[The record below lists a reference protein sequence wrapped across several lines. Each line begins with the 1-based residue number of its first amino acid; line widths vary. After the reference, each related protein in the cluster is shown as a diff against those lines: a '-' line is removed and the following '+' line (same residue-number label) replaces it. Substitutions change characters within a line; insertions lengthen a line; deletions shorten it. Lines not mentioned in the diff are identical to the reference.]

1 MKMDELSK
9 QQTIL
14 IVDDARENINF
25 LAKLLKDNFKIRV
38 ATSGEKAL
46 EISFS
51 DSPPDLILL
60 DIVMPEIDGY
70 EVCKRL
76 KASFFTKSIP
86 VIFITGKTNEED
98 EIYGFSLGAVDYITK
113 PFSPIIV
120 KARINTH
127 AELKRYR
134 EYLESISYLD
144 GLTGIPNR
152 RKFDEQFELMWNIA
166 KRDHIPI
173 SIIMIDID
181 HFKLYND
188 YYGHQAGDE
197 CLVQVAQ
204 GLSEVIVRK
213 TDLIARY
220 GGEEF
225 VCILPNTDETAAFI
239 IAENLRTNI
248 IKLQIPHM
256 KVNDENILTIS
267 LGVATSI
274 PEMKDSDYSELIKDA
289 DHALYKSKKNGRNK
303 TSICT
308 TRDTMRVNTP

>member
-1 MKMDELSK
+1 MDELSK
-9 QQTIL
+9 QLTLL
-14 IVDDARENINF
+14 IVDDDRENINF
-25 LAKLLKDNFKIRV
+25 LAEILKANFKIRV

-60 DIVMPEIDGY
+60 DIMMPEIDGY

-76 KASFFTKSIP
+76 KASFLTKSIP

-98 EIYGFSLGAVDYITK
+98 ESYSFSLGAVDYIAK

-120 KARINTH
+120 KARINIH

-134 EYLESISYLD
+134 DYLEYISYRD

-181 HFKLYND
+181 NFKLYND
-188 YYGHQAGDE
+188 DYGHQVGDE
-197 CLVQVAQ
+197 CLIQIAQ

-225 VCILPNTDETAAFI
+225 VCILPNTDETAAFL
-239 IAENLRTNI
+239 IAENLRNKI

-256 KVNDENILTIS
+256 KGRDGNILTIS

-274 PEMKDSDYSELIKDA
+274 PKIKDLDYSELIKDA
-289 DHALYKSKKNGRNK
+289 DHALYNSKKNGRNK
-303 TSICT
+303 TSIYT
-308 TRDTMRVNTP
+308 SRDIM

>member
-1 MKMDELSK
+1 MDELSK
-9 QQTIL
+9 QLTLL

-25 LAKLLKDNFKIRV
+25 LAEILKANFKIRV

-60 DIVMPEIDGY
+60 DIMMPEIDGY

-98 EIYGFSLGAVDYITK
+98 ESYGFSLGAVDYIAK

-120 KARINTH
+120 KARINIH

-134 EYLESISYLD
+134 DYLEYISYRD

-181 HFKLYND
+181 NFKLYND
-188 YYGHQAGDE
+188 DYGHQVGDE
-197 CLVQVAQ
+197 CLIQIAQ

-225 VCILPNTDETAAFI
+225 VCILPNTDETAAFL
-239 IAENLRTNI
+239 IAENLRNKI

-256 KVNDENILTIS
+256 KGRDGNILTIS

-274 PEMKDSDYSELIKDA
+274 PKIKDSDYSELIKDA

-303 TSICT
+303 TSIYT
-308 TRDTMRVNTP
+308 TRDIM

>member
-1 MKMDELSK
+1 MDELSK
-9 QQTIL
+9 QLTLL
-14 IVDDARENINF
+14 IVDDARENINL
-25 LAKLLKDNFKIRV
+25 LAEILKANFKIRV

-60 DIVMPEIDGY
+60 DIMMPEIDGY

-76 KASFFTKSIP
+76 KASFLTKRIP

-98 EIYGFSLGAVDYITK
+98 EIYGFSLGAVDYIAK

-127 AELKRYR
+127 AELIRYR
-134 EYLESISYLD
+134 DYLESISYLD

-188 YYGHQAGDE
+188 DYGHQVGDE
-197 CLVQVAQ
+197 CLIQVAQ

-225 VCILPNTDETAAFI
+225 VCILPNTDETAAFL
-239 IAENLRTNI
+239 IAENLRNKI

-256 KVNDENILTIS
+256 KGSDGNILTIS

-274 PEMKDSDYSELIKDA
+274 PKIKDLDYSELIKDA
-289 DHALYKSKKNGRNK
+289 DHALYNSKKNDRNK
-303 TSICT
+303 TSIYT
-308 TRDTMRVNTP
+308 SRDIM

>member
-1 MKMDELSK
+1 MDELSK
-9 QQTIL
+9 QLTLL
-14 IVDDARENINF
+14 IVDDDRENINF
-25 LAKLLKDNFKIRV
+25 LAEILKANFKIRV

-60 DIVMPEIDGY
+60 DIMMPEIDGY

-98 EIYGFSLGAVDYITK
+98 ESYGFSLGAVDYIAK

-120 KARINTH
+120 KARINIH

-134 EYLESISYLD
+134 DYLEYISYRD

-181 HFKLYND
+181 NFKLYND
-188 YYGHQAGDE
+188 DYGHQVGDE
-197 CLVQVAQ
+197 CLIQIAQ

-225 VCILPNTDETAAFI
+225 VCILPNTDETAAFL
-239 IAENLRTNI
+239 IAENLRNKI

-256 KVNDENILTIS
+256 KGRDGNILTIS

-274 PEMKDSDYSELIKDA
+274 PKIKDSDYSELIKDA

-303 TSICT
+303 TSIYT
-308 TRDTMRVNTP
+308 TRDIM

>member
-25 LAKLLKDNFKIRV
+25 LAEILKANFKIRV
-38 ATSGEKAL
+38 TTNGEKAL

-60 DIVMPEIDGY
+60 DIMMPEIDGY

-76 KASFFTKSIP
+76 KASFITRSIP

-134 EYLESISYLD
+134 DYLESISYLD

-152 RKFDEQFELMWNIA
+152 RKFDEQYELVWNIA
-166 KRDHIPI
+166 KRDRIPI

-181 HFKLYND
+181 QFKLYND

-197 CLVQVAQ
+197 CLLQVAQ
-204 GLSEVIVRK
+204 GLSEIIVRK
-213 TDLIARY
+213 TDLMARY

-225 VCILPNTDETAAFI
+225 ICILPNTDETAAFL
-239 IAENLRTNI
+239 IAENLRNNI
-248 IKLQIPHM
+248 IKLQIPHT
-256 KVNDENILTIS
+256 KVNEENILTIS

-274 PEMKDSDYSELIKDA
+274 PETKDSDYSELIKDA
-289 DHALYKSKKNGRNK
+289 DHALYKSKTNGRNK
-303 TSICT
+303 TST
-308 TRDTMRVNTP
+308 YTSRDTE

>member
-1 MKMDELSK
+1 MDELSK
-9 QQTIL
+9 QLTLL
-14 IVDDARENINF
+14 IVDDDRENINF
-25 LAKLLKDNFKIRV
+25 LAEILKANFKIRV

-60 DIVMPEIDGY
+60 DIMMPEIDGY

-76 KASFFTKSIP
+76 KASFFTKSIT

-98 EIYGFSLGAVDYITK
+98 ESYGFSLGAVDYIAK

-120 KARINTH
+120 KARINIH

-134 EYLESISYLD
+134 DYLEYISYRD

-181 HFKLYND
+181 NFKLYND
-188 YYGHQAGDE
+188 DYGHQVGDE
-197 CLVQVAQ
+197 CLIQIAQ

-225 VCILPNTDETAAFI
+225 VCILPNTDETAAFL
-239 IAENLRTNI
+239 IAENLRNKI

-256 KVNDENILTIS
+256 KGRDGNILTIS

-274 PEMKDSDYSELIKDA
+274 PKIKDSDYSELIKDA
-289 DHALYKSKKNGRNK
+289 DHALYNSKKNGRNK
-303 TSICT
+303 TSIYT
-308 TRDTMRVNTP
+308 SRDIMWVNTP

>member
-1 MKMDELSK
+1 MDELSK
-9 QQTIL
+9 QLTLL
-14 IVDDARENINF
+14 IVDDDRENITL
-25 LAKLLKDNFKIRV
+25 LAEIFKANFKIRV
-38 ATSGEKAL
+38 ATSGEEAL

-60 DIVMPEIDGY
+60 DIMMPEIDGY

-76 KASFFTKSIP
+76 KASFLTKRIP
-86 VIFITGKTNEED
+86 VIFITGRTNEED
-98 EIYGFSLGAVDYITK
+98 EIYGFSLGAVDYIAK

-134 EYLESISYLD
+134 DYLESISYLD

-152 RKFDEQFELMWNIA
+152 RKFDEQYELIWNIA

-188 YYGHQAGDE
+188 DYGHQAGDE
-197 CLVQVAQ
+197 CLLQVAQ
-204 GLSEVIVRK
+204 GLSEIIVRK
-213 TDLIARY
+213 TDLMARY

-225 VCILPNTDETAAFI
+225 ICLLPNTDETAAFL
-239 IAENLRTNI
+239 IAEDLRTKI
-248 IKLQIPHM
+248 VKLQIPHM
-256 KVNDENILTIS
+256 KGNDENILTIS

-274 PEMKDSDYSELIKDA
+274 PEIKDSDYSELIKDA

-303 TSICT
+303 TSTCT
-308 TRDTMRVNTP
+308 SRDTI

>member
-1 MKMDELSK
+1 MKK
-9 QQTIL
+9 IL
-14 IVDDARENINF
+14 VVDDEVDVVEVVEM
-25 LAKLLKDNFKIRV
+25 LLELEGYKVI
-38 ATSGEKAL
+38 KAYNGKEAL
-46 EISFS
+46 ISFS

-60 DIVMPEIDGY
+60 DIMMPEIDGY

-76 KASFFTKSIP
+76 KASFLTKSIP
-86 VIFITGKTNEED
+86 VIFITGRTNEED
-98 EIYGFSLGAVDYITK
+98 EIYGFSLGAVDYIAK

-127 AELKRYR
+127 AELLRYR
-134 EYLESISYLD
+134 DYLESISYLD

-152 RKFDEQFELMWNIA
+152 RKFDEQFELTWNIA

-181 HFKLYND
+181 NFKLYND
-188 YYGHQAGDE
+188 DYGHQVGDE
-197 CLVQVAQ
+197 CLIQIAQ

-225 VCILPNTDETAAFI
+225 VCILPNTDETAAFL
-239 IAENLRTNI
+239 IAENLRNKI

-256 KVNDENILTIS
+256 KGRDGNILTIS

-274 PEMKDSDYSELIKDA
+274 PKIKDSDYSELIKDA
-289 DHALYKSKKNGRNK
+289 DRALYKSKKNGRNK
-303 TSICT
+303 TSIYT
-308 TRDTMRVNTP
+308 TRDIM